1 MNCSS
6 IKLLQ
11 ASPTKALRRNEQLVQ
26 QRGFGTKHYDQRFRE
41 ARAFKLMNMKRYT
54 PEYGHDALKQG
65 IDSLNYMHRFI
76 DDRHRMVFHPN
87 QPPKQYSKIP
97 GIQKDK
103 NYFTDPYPIY
113 MPCSCNFLITIIKN
127 QIYCKKT

>member
-1 MNCSS
+1 MFIS
-6 IKLLQ
+6 I
-11 ASPTKALRRNEQLVQ
+11 S
-26 QRGFGTKHYDQRFRE
+26 
-41 ARAFKLMNMKRYT
+41 YT

-127 QIYCKKT
+127 QVFLLFFFSNQNSYSLRCVMSTRFRLFLINLDFL